1 MKIKHLFLGIGVMVF
16 ASCAVDKTKKLDVDK
31 ELTYCDMQI
40 HRALS
45 ELEKDGEPDYT
56 MEPRN
61 ILAGERFWNCK
72 KVSREEWTGGFWPG
86 ILWYDTKQLRM
97 IRFGCWLRNIRSRWN
112 FFQGFLHTIMIWVSW
127 CFVVM
132 GMVIV

>member
-72 KVSREEWTGGFWPG
+72 RCLGKNGRVDFGREFCGM
-86 ILWYDTKQLRM
+86 ITKQLRM

-112 FFQGFLHTIMIWVSW
+112 FFKDSCIRS
-127 CFVVM
+127 
-132 GMVIV
+132 

>member
-45 ELEKDGEPDYT
+45 ELEKMGNLIIPW
-56 MEPRN
+56 N
-61 ILAGERFWNCK
+61 HVIFWLGSGSGTAKRCLGKNGR
-72 KVSREEWTGGFWPG
+72 VDFGREFCGM
-86 ILWYDTKQLRM
+86 ITKQLRM

-112 FFQGFLHTIMIWVSW
+112 FFKDSCIRS
-127 CFVVM
+127 
-132 GMVIV
+132 

>member
-72 KVSREEWTGGFWPG
+72 KVSRE
-86 ILWYDTKQLRM
+86 
-97 IRFGCWLRNIRSRWN
+97 RSEERRV
-112 FFQGFLHTIMIWVSW
+112 GKECRL
-127 CFVVM
+127 
-132 GMVIV
+132 

>member
-61 ILAGERFWNCK
+61 FGWGADLELQKGDSGRMDGWILAGN
-72 KVSREEWTGGFWPG
+72 
-86 ILWYDTKQLRM
+86 
-97 IRFGCWLRNIRSRWN
+97 
-112 FFQGFLHTIMIWVSW
+112 
-127 CFVVM
+127 FVV
-132 GMVIV
+132 

>member
-1 MKIKHLFLGIGVMVF
+1 MVF

-86 ILWYDTKQLRM
+86 ILWYDYEATQNDTIRM
-97 IRFGCWLRNIRSRWN
+97 LAEKYTESLE
-112 FFQGFLHTIMIWVSW
+112 FFSKIPAYDHDWVSG
-127 CFVVM
+127 VL
-132 GMVIV
+132 